1 MYGAGGDDDSE
12 GLPGTYE
19 IYKAEADALFKNG
32 DYRKAIESYT
42 TALTLRADDRISLVC
57 RSKCHLMLG
66 DTHKA
71 LQDAEASLAED
82 KNYHKGMFQKAEALY
97 NQGDFEM
104 ALVFYHRGNRLRPEL
119 QDFRLGIQK
128 AQEAIQNCVG
138 TPDRVKLNTTGDLS
152 FFKAQEEKKTRRKGA
167 VPMQRPQTVP
177 RRKRAAQRS
186 AGNEKTIR
194 QMLGELYGDRQY
206 LEKLLRETDTNTA
219 TGKKI
224 NNLAEEGL
232 FYLDTRTDF
241 WQQVKPMYARK
252 YEARLALN
260 RGKAVKA
267 SPHEYI
273 MNELEKIDNMITE
286 QNYEAALKRSQRVMI
301 LLDGY
306 TESQL
311 ANKMTFKANLHS
323 IQGNAYLEMDDH
335 ENAAKQHL
343 KDLCIGEEFEID
355 DAECR
360 ALDNLGRV
368 YARSGSFQKAI
379 DVWERKLPRS
389 KTALESTWLCHELG
403 RCYLELDQTQQA
415 KDYGERSLAAAEE
428 AGEDRWQLHALVL
441 ISQAEVKA
449 GRFSSSL
456 ATFERAYELSTLL
469 KDTEAQSAINRA
481 IEDVNDKI
489 VAREKE
495 GGEEP
500 EEGASTTRTSEQAGD
515 DSQDL
520 LTAPTT
526 ERTADQPSKGTLDDS
541 QPEEEDAKQSE
552 GNKTKTKETTPLT
565 SPRYTEA
572 TSDEPAQVTT
582 ASDPAETTPRDTTDT
597 EANYSNY

>member
-1 MYGAGGDDDSE
+1 MYGAGADDESE

-57 RSKCHLMLG
+57 RSKCYLMLG
-66 DTHKA
+66 DTNKA

-167 VPMQRPQTVP
+167 APMQRPQTVP

-219 TGKKI
+219 TGRKI

-273 MNELEKIDNMITE
+273 MNELEKIDHMITE
-286 QNYEAALKRSQRVMI
+286 QNYDAALKRSQRVMI

-449 GRFSSSL
+449 GRLSSSL
-456 ATFERAYELSTLL
+456 MTFERAYELSMLL
-469 KDTEAQSAINRA
+469 KDAEAQAAINRA
-481 IEDVNDKI
+481 IDDVNEKI
-489 VAREKE
+489 VMRERE
-495 GGEEP
+495 GGEDP
-500 EEGASTTRTSEQAGD
+500 EETQSTARTSEQAGD
-515 DSQDL
+515 ESQDL

-526 ERTADQPSKGTLDDS
+526 ERASEQPNKARPSEI
-541 QPEEEDAKQSE
+541 QPEEEPKQTE
-552 GNKTKTKETTPLT
+552 GNTSKTKETTPLT

-572 TSDEPAQVTT
+572 TSDEPAQATT
-582 ASDPAETTPRDTTDT
+582 TTDPADTTPRETTDT
-597 EANYSNY
+597 EGNNSSY

>member
-1 MYGAGGDDDSE
+1 MYGADDESDA
-12 GLPGTYE
+12 LPGTYE

-57 RSKCHLMLG
+57 RSKCYLMLG
-66 DTHKA
+66 DTTKA

-82 KNYHKGMFQKAEALY
+82 KNYHRGMFQKAEALY

-167 VPMQRPQTVP
+167 APMQRPQTVP
-177 RRKRAAQRS
+177 RGKRAAQRS

-219 TGKKI
+219 TGRKI

-286 QNYEAALKRSQRVMI
+286 QNYDAALKRSQRVMI

-335 ENAAKQHL
+335 ENATKQHL

-368 YARSGSFQKAI
+368 YARSGAFQKAI

-428 AGEDRWQLHALVL
+428 AGEDGWQLHALVL

-456 ATFERAYELSTLL
+456 TTFERAYELSVLL
-469 KDTEAQSAINRA
+469 KDIEAQTAISRA

-500 EEGASTTRTSEQAGD
+500 EEHSTARTSEQAGD

-526 ERTADQPSKGTLDDS
+526 ERTTEQLSKPNFDDS
-541 QPEEEDAKQSE
+541 QAEEDETKQPEDTTAKE
-552 GNKTKTKETTPLT
+552 ATPDT

-572 TSDEPAQVTT
+572 TSDEPAQATT
-582 ASDPAETTPRDTTDT
+582 TSDPADTTTPRETTDT
-597 EANYSNY
+597 EANNSSY

>member
-1 MYGAGGDDDSE
+1 MYGAGGDDESE
-12 GLPGTYE
+12 GLAGTYE
-19 IYKAEADALFKNG
+19 IFKAEADALFKNG

-42 TALTLRADDRISLVC
+42 TVSF
-57 RSKCHLMLG
+57 H
-66 DTHKA
+66 
-71 LQDAEASLAED
+71 
-82 KNYHKGMFQKAEALY
+82 GMFQKAEALY

-152 FFKAQEEKKTRRKGA
+152 FFKAQEEKKARRKGA
-167 VPMQRPQTVP
+167 APTQRPQTVP

-206 LEKLLRETDTNTA
+206 LEKLLRETDTNTV
-219 TGKKI
+219 TGRKI

-260 RGKAVKA
+260 RGKSVKA

-286 QNYEAALKRSQRVMI
+286 QNYDAALKRSQRVMI

-323 IQGNAYLEMDDH
+323 IQGNAYLEMEDH

-343 KDLCIGEEFEID
+343 KDLCIGEE
-355 DAECR
+355 
-360 ALDNLGRV
+360 L
-368 YARSGSFQKAI
+368 
-379 DVWERKLPRS
+379 
-389 KTALESTWLCHELG
+389 
-403 RCYLELDQTQQA
+403 
-415 KDYGERSLAAAEE
+415 
-428 AGEDRWQLHALVL
+428 
-441 ISQAEVKA
+441 
-449 GRFSSSL
+449 
-456 ATFERAYELSTLL
+456 
-469 KDTEAQSAINRA
+469 
-481 IEDVNDKI
+481 
-489 VAREKE
+489 
-495 GGEEP
+495 
-500 EEGASTTRTSEQAGD
+500 
-515 DSQDL
+515 
-520 LTAPTT
+520 
-526 ERTADQPSKGTLDDS
+526 
-541 QPEEEDAKQSE
+541 
-552 GNKTKTKETTPLT
+552 
-565 SPRYTEA
+565 
-572 TSDEPAQVTT
+572 
-582 ASDPAETTPRDTTDT
+582 
-597 EANYSNY
+597 